1 MKEIRELLPHR
12 KPFLFVDRI
21 EKADK
26 DEIIGYKRFS
36 DDEFFFKG
44 HFPGYPIVPG
54 VILIESLAQ
63 CGGAGVNEMGI
74 LGDSLIVLAAVEK
87 AKFRKQV
94 KPGDEIKM
102 VIKNKRISKV
112 MLRQS
117 GTAYVNGETA
127 AEAEWLC
134 LVGSK
139 EQL

>member
-1 MKEIRELLPHR
+1 MKDIKKLLPHR

-26 DEIIGYKRFS
+26 DEIIGYKLFG

-54 VILIESLAQ
+54 VILIESMAQ
-63 CGGAGVNEMGI
+63 CGGAGVNELGI
-74 LGDSLIVLAAVEK
+74 LGESLIVLASVEK

-102 VIKNKRISKV
+102 VIKNKRISKA

-117 GTAYVNGETA
+117 GTAFVNGETA
-127 AEAEWLC
+127 AEGEWLC
-134 LVGSK
+134 LVAK
-139 EQL
+139 KDQL

>member
-1 MKEIRELLPHR
+1 MKEIKELLPHR

-26 DEIIGYKRFS
+26 DEIIGYKLFGN
-36 DDEFFFKG
+36 DEFFFKG

-63 CGGAGVNEMGI
+63 CGGAGVNELGI
-74 LGDSLIVLAAVEK
+74 LGDSLIVLATVEK

-102 VIKNKRISKV
+102 VIKNKRVSKM

-134 LVGSK
+134 LVGNK
-139 EQL
+139 DQL